1 MGSRGKGEIVSKKVI
16 LLAVAVIAVAALSI
30 YTGSAKDGQPESSGV
45 LDTITAKLVLMMKRG
60 GGGAA
65 ALKKQAD
72 IKDSPY
78 FKKLDIYNMKSGG
91 SLLVL
96 EK

>member
-1 MGSRGKGEIVSKKVI
+1 MIKKAI
-16 LLAVAVIAVAALSI
+16 LLAAAVIVVAALNF
-30 YTGSAKDGQPESSGV
+30 YTDSTKDGKPESSGV
-45 LDTITAKLVLMMKRG
+45 LDTITAKLVLMMKKG
-60 GGGAA
+60 SGGAA